1 MNRRDSH
8 GRLRVHEGREF
19 TQPDM
24 LVPFQNADGSRFLR
38 YLTTFPPQFFI
49 FLDETE
55 NEIESLHGNNGINES
70 LIK

>member
-24 LVPFQNADGSRFLR
+24 LVPFQNADGDRFLR
-38 YLTTFPPQFFI
+38 YSKVSF
-49 FLDETE
+49 
-55 NEIESLHGNNGINES
+55 S
-70 LIK
+70 